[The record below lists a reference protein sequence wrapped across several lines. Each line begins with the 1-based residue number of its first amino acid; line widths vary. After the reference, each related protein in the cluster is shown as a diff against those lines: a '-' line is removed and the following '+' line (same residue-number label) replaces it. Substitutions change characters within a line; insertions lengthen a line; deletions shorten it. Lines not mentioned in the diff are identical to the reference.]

1 MPFKGK
7 DASEMINVVEE
18 TMDCK
23 SAPNYGEKQ

>member
-23 SAPNYGEKQ
+23 AAPNYCKKQ